1 MSKLLQENRE
11 KNTKINL
18 VWNKNSVFRNLAF
31 LMVTLI
37 FFVLIGYKG
46 MIPLVEKLPQFA
58 MILKI
63 SLLLVLTVMGFFM
76 YRLYKST
83 ISELEQFETET
94 EKIVTINENALKM
107 DRIYNIIIFIIFIL
121 VIVSHIFIYI
131 LN

>member
-11 KNTKINL
+11 KNSKINL

-46 MIPLVEKLPQFA
+46 MIPLVEKLSQFA

-94 EKIVTINENALKM
+94 EKIVTINENALKR